1 MLIRL
6 ALLLVLMSGAL
17 PAIASAS
24 IGPSERVRHTMDDV
38 VGVLNDKGLT
48 SAERRD
54 RVNTIVDETFDFQAM
69 SQVILAANWRKAS
82 PNQRARFVELFRE
95 LLENTYFSALDS
107 YSGQTARLGRERVK
121 GKRAQV
127 QTFVITS
134 SAEIPVSYK
143 LRQKQDDW
151 FVYDVIV
158 DGVSLISNYRTSFRN
173 LVKQKGMDG
182 LLEQLQQKVAKLRS
196 KQTPVQ

>member
-1 MLIRL
+1 
-6 ALLLVLMSGAL
+6 
-17 PAIASAS
+17 
-24 IGPSERVRHTMDDV
+24 MDGV

-48 SAERRD
+48 STERRD
-54 RVNTIVDETFDFQAM
+54 RVSTIVDETFDFQAM
-69 SQVILAANWRKAS
+69 SQIILATNWRNAS
-82 PNQRARFVELFRE
+82 KNQQARFIELFRE

-107 YSGQTARLGRERVK
+107 YSGQTARLGWERVK

-127 QTFVITS
+127 QTFVVTS
-134 SAEIPVSYK
+134 NAEIPVSYK

-158 DGVSLISNYRTSFRN
+158 NGVSLVSNYRTSFRN

>member
-24 IGPSERVRHTMDDV
+24 IGPSERVQHTMNDV

-48 SAERRD
+48 SAERRG
-54 RVNTIVDETFDFQAM
+54 RVSTIVDETFDFQAM

-82 PNQRARFVELFRE
+82 TNQRARFVELFRE

-127 QTFVITS
+127 QTFVVTS

-151 FVYDVIV
+151 FVYDVVV

-182 LLEQLQQKVAKLRS
+182 LLEQLQQKVVKLKS
-196 KQTPVQ
+196 TQSPVQ